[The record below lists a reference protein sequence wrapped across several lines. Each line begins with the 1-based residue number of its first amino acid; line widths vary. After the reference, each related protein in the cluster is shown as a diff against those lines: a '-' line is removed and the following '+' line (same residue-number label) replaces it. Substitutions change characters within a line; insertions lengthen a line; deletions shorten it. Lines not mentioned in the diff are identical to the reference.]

1 MTTPENEVTDQLAEI
16 DLPEAQILAAN
27 LKLYAGQ
34 PVTPKLMAA
43 LQAQIDALRAA
54 MKRRHQ

>member
-1 MTTPENEVTDQLAEI
+1 MREIVTSLVR
-16 DLPEAQILAAN
+16 LRVPEAQILAAN

-34 PVTPKLMAA
+34 AITPLLMAA
-43 LQAQIDALRAA
+43 LQSQIDALRAA